1 MMNTEEIKPATATR
15 QIDAPA
21 GAIFVFLA
29 EPARH
34 TEIDGSG
41 MLRGMASGTVVS
53 GIGEVFA
60 MKMHHPELGDYQMN
74 NLVVDFKMDR
84 RIGWE
89 PAPGMGH
96 PLEQEFPIG
105 TTVGYRWIFELTPD
119 GPDVTTVTE
128 IFDCSNAP
136 EDLRNAVD
144 NGNVWV
150 ESMEKTLERLDE
162 ICTTGSGG

>member
-1 MMNTEEIKPATATR
+1 
-15 QIDAPA
+15 
-21 GAIFVFLA
+21 
-29 EPARH
+29 
-34 TEIDGSG
+34 
-41 MLRGMASGTVVS
+41 
-53 GIGEVFA
+53 
-60 MKMHHPELGDYQMN
+60 MN